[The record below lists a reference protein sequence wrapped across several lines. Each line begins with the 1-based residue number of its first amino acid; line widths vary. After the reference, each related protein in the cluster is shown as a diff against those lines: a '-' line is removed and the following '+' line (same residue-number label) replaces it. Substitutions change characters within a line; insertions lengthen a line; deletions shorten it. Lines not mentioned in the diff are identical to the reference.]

1 MIPPPPVPVAPA
13 RTGPGGL
20 PAVTFRWWE
29 AILAFI
35 LGNLLLGGLA
45 YAAIAGTSDGGG
57 RVVLGAIALDLV
69 FLGSLV
75 LWLSKAHPGSWTAI
89 GIRATWRALAT
100 GAGAGVLL
108 YGVVAF
114 AVGSAV
120 IWILERLSSA
130 PVEAPAQVPDD
141 LSAAGSVGAIVLA
154 VILAPMTEEVF
165 FRGILYR
172 SVRDRAGVVVGVAVS
187 SLLFGAVHL
196 VPADG
201 ASVWVLPLVM
211 TVTGA
216 ALALLYER
224 SANLVVPVA
233 AHVAFNA
240 IGITLILT
248 GWG

>member
-69 FLGSLV
+69 FLGSLI
-75 LWLSKAHPGSWTAI
+75 LWLSKAHRGSWAAI
-89 GIRATWRALAT
+89 GIRATWRTLVI

-108 YGVVAF
+108 YGVVAS

-130 PVEAPAQVPDD
+130 PVETPAQVPDD
-141 LSAAGSVGAIVLA
+141 LTTAGSVGAIVLA
-154 VILAPMTEEVF
+154 VVLAPVTEEVF

-172 SVRDRAGVVVGVAVS
+172 SVRDRAGVAVGVAVS

-196 VPADG
+196 VSADG

-211 TVTGA
+211 TVTGV